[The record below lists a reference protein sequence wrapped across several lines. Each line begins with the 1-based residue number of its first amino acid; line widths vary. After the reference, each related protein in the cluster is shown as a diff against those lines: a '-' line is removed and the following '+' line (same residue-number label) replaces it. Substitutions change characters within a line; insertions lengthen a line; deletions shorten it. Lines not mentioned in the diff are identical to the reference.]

1 VSVGCAGHPFLYSL
15 DALCLARYALWAP
28 YLHFV
33 WSIRMKRLIEGFE
46 QFRNEVFPAQRELF
60 RKLAEGQSPST
71 MFITCADSRMM
82 PEMMFSSQPGELF
95 VYRNIG
101 NIVPP
106 YAQHVSGVV
115 AAIEYA
121 VKVLKVS
128 HIVICG
134 HSDCGAMKALQY
146 PELVKDMPSVAAWM
160 MHADVARYVV
170 EQNGPGLHGPGGLCR
185 LTEENVV
192 GQLENLRTLPVVA
205 AAVAS
210 GQLSIHG
217 WVYDI
222 AHAELKAFDA
232 QRGRFVPVEPG
243 KGQLPE
249 ATPHARFSMPAASA
263 A

>member
-1 VSVGCAGHPFLYSL
+1 
-15 DALCLARYALWAP
+15 
-28 YLHFV
+28 
-33 WSIRMKRLIEGFE
+33 MKRLIEGFE
-46 QFRNEVFPAQRELF
+46 QFRTDIFPAQREVF
-60 RKLAEGQSPST
+60 RKLAEGQSPHT
-71 MFITCADSRMM
+71 MFITCADSRVM
-82 PEMMFSSQPGELF
+82 PELMFCAQPGELF

-121 VKVLKVS
+121 VKVLKVK

-170 EQNGPGLHGPGGLCR
+170 AHNGPGLHGDEGLCR

-192 GQLENLRTLPVVA
+192 GQLEHLRTLPTVA
-205 AAVAS
+205 AAMAA
-210 GQLSIHG
+210 GQLRIHG

-222 AHAELKAFDA
+222 AHADLKAFDA
-232 QRGRFVPVEPG
+232 QQGRFVQIEPG
-243 KGQLPE
+243 KFDLPE
-249 ATPHARFSMPAASA
+249 ATPHARFATPAASA

>member
-1 VSVGCAGHPFLYSL
+1 
-15 DALCLARYALWAP
+15 
-28 YLHFV
+28 
-33 WSIRMKRLIEGFE
+33 MKRLIEGFE
-46 QFRNEVFPAQRELF
+46 QFRNDVFPAQREVF
-60 RKLAEGQSPST
+60 RQLASGQSPHT
-71 MFITCADSRMM
+71 MFITCADSRVM
-82 PEMMFSSQPGELF
+82 PELMFSAQPGELF

-121 VKVLKVS
+121 VKVLKVK

-146 PELVKDMPSVAAWM
+146 PERVKDMPSVAAWM

-170 EQNGPGLHGPGGLCR
+170 AQNRPNLLGDEGLRH

-192 GQLENLRTLPVVA
+192 GQLEHLRTLPAVA
-205 AAVAS
+205 AAMAA
-210 GQLSIHG
+210 GELRIHG

-222 AHAELKAFDA
+222 GHAELKAFDA
-232 QRGRFVPVEPG
+232 QQGRFVQIEPG
-243 KGQLPE
+243 KFDVPE
-249 ATPHARFSMPAASA
+249 ATPHARFAAPTATA

>member
-1 VSVGCAGHPFLYSL
+1 
-15 DALCLARYALWAP
+15 
-28 YLHFV
+28 
-33 WSIRMKRLIEGFE
+33 MKRLIEGFE
-46 QFRNEVFPAQRELF
+46 QFRNDVFPAQREVF

-71 MFITCADSRMM
+71 MFITCADSRVM
-82 PEMMFSSQPGELF
+82 PELMFSAQPGELF

-146 PELVKDMPSVAAWM
+146 PERVQDMPSVAQWM
-160 MHADVARYVV
+160 KHADVARYVV
-170 EQNGPGLHGPGGLCR
+170 AQNSPSLLGDDGLRR

-192 GQLENLRTLPVVA
+192 GQLEHLRTLPAVA
-205 AAVAS
+205 AAMAA
-210 GQLSIHG
+210 GLLRIHG

-232 QRGRFVPVEPG
+232 QRGRFVQIEPG
-243 KGQLPE
+243 KRDVPE
-249 ATPHARFSMPAASA
+249 ATPHARFSVPTTSA